1 VKGKVFFLSLKTFMF
16 LPLQNDNKSAQN
28 SAKCA
33 PKALLNI
40 YVNFSCQMRK
50 TPYFLEKNRLSAT
63 LSAPLPPRFSHA
75 RIYNYMVDLG
85 FV

>member
-1 VKGKVFFLSLKTFMF
+1 MF

-28 SAKCA
+28 GAKCA
-33 PKALLNI
+33 QKALLNI
-40 YVNFSCQMRK
+40 YVNFGCQMRK

-63 LSAPLPPRFSHA
+63 LSAPLPPCLSHA

>member
-1 VKGKVFFLSLKTFMF
+1 MF

-28 SAKCA
+28 GAKCA
-33 PKALLNI
+33 QKDLLNI
-40 YVNFSCQMRK
+40 YVNFSCQMHK
-50 TPYFLEKNRLSAT
+50 TLYFHVKKGRLAT
-63 LSAPLPPRFSHA
+63 LSAPLPPCLSHA